1 MGLQT
6 LRINT
11 DGTCRFGCLG
21 CVGRYQAEADRI
33 SPRPAG
39 ANAAAEASY
48 LCPPAFMQI
57 LTAVFYCQLKAARR
71 AAELCEETHSA

>member
-1 MGLQT
+1 MDLQT
-6 LRINT
+6 LRINR
-11 DGTCRFGCLG
+11 DGTCRFA

-71 AAELCEETHSA
+71 ATEPCEETHSA